1 MFATTGENLSI
12 IKYSRWDGEDL
23 EVDEM
28 MPMLQHND
36 TPHEVATTIHTETES
51 DEEDLMI
58 PGSHTGD
65 LMLPGSHTG
74 DLMMLPGS
82 LSSSHTNDT
91 LIQQTHQNH
100 NQNNGQNSVFS

>member
-1 MFATTGENLSI
+1 MYSVHATFGENLSI
-12 IKYSRWDGEDL
+12 IQYYRWDGEDL

-36 TPHEVATTIHTETES
+36 TPHEVATTIHTESES

-58 PGSHTGD
+58 PGLAASHTA
-65 LMLPGSHTG
+65 
-74 DLMMLPGS
+74 DLMMLPGG
-82 LSSSHTNDT
+82 LPSSQTVDT
-91 LIQQTHQNH
+91 LIQQTHQHH